1 MSVSTTRRKPAKME
15 YVKAFRA
22 NLAENKTNFKCS
34 RKYATATTTLFSFS
48 DFCYRQTTNAA
59 GGVRDS
65 NIFQVGPFH
74 NPMLFPLPFLLLLP
88 QTISQNRQNT

>member
-34 RKYATATTTLFSFS
+34 RKYATLFSFS

-74 NPMLFPLPFLLLLP
+74 NPMLFPLPFLLLP